1 MTQNRGSDTSEPF
14 CLQNPCFCYSRRVTL
29 CFYISNTTFIYMAK
43 NITKKIK
50 IRAMGG
56 MATPAPP
63 LGPALGQ
70 AGVNI
75 GDFVQKFNAA
85 TADKRG
91 ETLGVKI
98 DVYDDRTYDFRVTE
112 PTMTS
117 LIFKAAGIEK
127 GSSKARTSKVGKLT
141 RDQVRAIAERK
152 MPDLNANDIDA
163 AMKIVEGSARSA
175 GIEVVG

>member
-1 MTQNRGSDTSEPF
+1 
-14 CLQNPCFCYSRRVTL
+14 
-29 CFYISNTTFIYMAK
+29 MAK
-43 NITKKIK
+43 KITKKIK
-50 IRAMGG
+50 LQAMGG

-75 GDFVQKFNAA
+75 SEFVQKFNAA
-85 TADKRG
+85 TQDQKG
-91 ETLGVKI
+91 EKVGIKI
-98 DVYDDRTYDFRVTE
+98 SVYEDRSYDFIVTT
-112 PTMTS
+112 PPVTS
-117 LIFKAAGIEK
+117 LLLKAAGVEK
-127 GSSKARTSKVGKLT
+127 GSAKPRTSKAGKVT
-141 RDQVRAIAERK
+141 REQVRAIAERK

>member
-1 MTQNRGSDTSEPF
+1 
-14 CLQNPCFCYSRRVTL
+14 
-29 CFYISNTTFIYMAK
+29 MAK

-50 IRAMGG
+50 LRAVGAT
-56 MATPAPP
+56 ATPAPP

-85 TADKRG
+85 TQEKKG

-98 DVYDDRTYDFRVTE
+98 TVYDDRSYDFTVSE

-117 LIFKAAGIEK
+117 LIFKEAGIEK
-127 GSSKARTSKVGKLT
+127 GSGKPRTSKAGKLT
-141 RDQVRAIAERK
+141 RDQVRKIAERK
-152 MPDLNANDIDA
+152 MPDLNANDIES

-175 GIEVVG
+175 GIDIV

>member
-1 MTQNRGSDTSEPF
+1 
-14 CLQNPCFCYSRRVTL
+14 
-29 CFYISNTTFIYMAK
+29 MAK
-43 NITKKIK
+43 KITKKIK
-50 IRAMGG
+50 LQAMGG

-75 GDFVQKFNAA
+75 SEFVQKFNAA
-85 TADKRG
+85 TQDQKG
-91 ETLGVKI
+91 EKLGIKI
-98 DVYDDRTYDFRVTE
+98 AVYEDRSYDFIVTT
-112 PTMTS
+112 PPVTS
-117 LIFKAAGIEK
+117 LLLKAAGIDK
-127 GSSKARTSKVGKLT
+127 GSAKPRTSKAGKVT
-141 RDQVRAIAERK
+141 REQVRAIAERK

>member
-1 MTQNRGSDTSEPF
+1 
-14 CLQNPCFCYSRRVTL
+14 
-29 CFYISNTTFIYMAK
+29 MAK

-50 IRAMGG
+50 IRAVGG
-56 MATPAPP
+56 QATPAPP

-85 TADKRG
+85 TGEMRG

-98 DVYDDRTYDFRVTE
+98 VVYDDRSYDFHVTQ

-117 LIFKAAGIEK
+117 LIFKAAGVQK
-127 GSSKARTSKVGKLT
+127 GSGKARTSKVGKIT
-141 RDQVRAIAERK
+141 KAQVKEIAERK
-152 MPDLNANDIDA
+152 MPDLNANDIDG

-175 GIEVVG
+175 GIEIVG